1 MCSSEES
8 FLPVMYDVQRRLK
21 LLQETKAYVKRT
33 GFTKDCEVIASV
45 KPEHLLTAM
54 ALHGEK
60 ADIRA
65 LLKDQ
70 RVDKSL
76 RQALG
81 GVIKSTSK
89 VLGTEGHRSKIRNSG
104 HFAAMNYGTSHV
116 FCTPNL
122 ADGRASLLLQLHGN
136 ASSTESFEVNLNW
149 EEEMPK
155 LPSASVMRRILAAD
169 PVAQARFFYVMIE
182 LFLKEVIGIVAPLRK
197 ERFPDFSMENFED
210 GMAGSTFG
218 GCFGDVACLCGPL
231 ETQGRG
237 SMHPHMLITL
247 VGHDLMERMLGRLH
261 RVAQKEL
268 VQELQR
274 WSDAVLHPASRMRF
288 DCQNF
293 LAKVLEEEADPL
305 PLSENQRKQ
314 AGTQYHDAS
323 IREVERD
330 GHELRQREDV
340 DDAHPACLTGCYSS
354 LRPKYIRRLE
364 L

>member
-1 MCSSEES
+1 
-8 FLPVMYDVQRRLK
+8 
-21 LLQETKAYVKRT
+21 
-33 GFTKDCEVIASV
+33 
-45 KPEHLLTAM
+45 
-54 ALHGEK
+54 
-60 ADIRA
+60 
-65 LLKDQ
+65 
-70 RVDKSL
+70 
-76 RQALG
+76 
-81 GVIKSTSK
+81 
-89 VLGTEGHRSKIRNSG
+89 
-104 HFAAMNYGTSHV
+104 
-116 FCTPNL
+116 
-122 ADGRASLLLQLHGN
+122 
-136 ASSTESFEVNLNW
+136 
-149 EEEMPK
+149 MPK

-218 GCFGDVACLCGPL
+218 GCFGDVACLCGRL

-274 WSDAVLHPASRMRF
+274 WSDAVLHAASRMRF

-340 DDAHPACLTGCYSS
+340 DDAHPVCLTGCYSS